1 MQTFDNPSM
10 FCSSPARSR
19 YIQLNSEQNIINSL
33 FRAGSLIE
41 IEISLSRWSRK
52 QLYKIKT
59 CSSLTYCQL
68 AHLID
73 GEKITSRSQGS
84 RNVFWSNGDWKGYE
98 LFWSQV
104 AWQRKPTLMNMK
116 NTLWFV
122 IMVSTLTFFTDS
134 PWCLI
139 LTLFSPPQS
148 HTEPVWVTSPFF
160 LLSFLWD
167 WSALRGKRG
176 KKSFSNPFIF
186 SGSIQIKGLGIT
198 KGLPIRFNKGRPVVE
213 PASNFSVSRL
223 QSSCICQRARRQTWK
238 AFCLIC
244 LVNRS
249 FTYMN
254 LKGSTNVVH
263 QNQLTCRGNA
273 SQPL

>member
-148 HTEPVWVTSPFF
+148 HTEPVWVTHLFF
-160 LLSFLWD
+160 SFLFFEID
-167 WSALRGKRG
+167 RRYAV
-176 KKSFSNPFIF
+176 
-186 SGSIQIKGLGIT
+186 KGER
-198 KGLPIRFNKGRPVVE
+198 K
-213 PASNFSVSRL
+213 
-223 QSSCICQRARRQTWK
+223 
-238 AFCLIC
+238 
-244 LVNRS
+244 
-249 FTYMN
+249 
-254 LKGSTNVVH
+254 
-263 QNQLTCRGNA
+263 A
-273 SQPL
+273 SQIHSYSPVQYKLKV

>member
-1 MQTFDNPSM
+1 MATEANFD
-10 FCSSPARSR
+10 
-19 YIQLNSEQNIINSL
+19 E
-33 FRAGSLIE
+33 
-41 IEISLSRWSRK
+41 
-52 QLYKIKT
+52 
-59 CSSLTYCQL
+59 
-68 AHLID
+68 H
-73 GEKITSRSQGS
+73 EKHAMICHYGFNT
-84 RNVFWSNGDWKGYE
+84 NVFYR
-98 LFWSQV
+98 L
-104 AWQRKPTLMNMK
+104 TLMLDTNPV
-116 NTLWFV
+116 F
-122 IMVSTLTFFTDS
+122 
-134 PWCLI
+134 
-139 LTLFSPPQS
+139 PPQS